1 MNTFKLFLVVLL
13 CLNLYTLDV
22 LGQYSP
28 ESYPREVYTR
38 EKYAPKIDS
47 LRKLCGYRKKI
58 PAEFELQT
66 LLALSHYPD
75 LYRARIKFIYRKKVQ
90 LPIAARP
97 ALGPLDI
104 FFRFRKGRQ
113 YKIVMRVGTPYVLN
127 RTFNE
132 QVGILGHELAHIQF
146 YHHCS
151 NIGLL
156 RVGFCYLTSRRYRWR
171 FEIDTDKRAIDFGFG
186 YQYLGFPIY
195 MYSKDVRNYMKQKGF
210 LK

>member
-1 MNTFKLFLVVLL
+1 MNFKKILLVILL
-13 CLNLYTLDV
+13 SMGMFTHEILA
-22 LGQYSP
+22 QYSP
-28 ESYPREVYTR
+28 ESYPDEVYTR

-47 LRKLCGYRKKI
+47 LRKLCGHRKKI
-58 PAEFELQT
+58 PPEFELQT

-97 ALGPLDI
+97 AMGPLDI

-146 YHHCS
+146 YRHCS
-151 NIGLL
+151 TIGLF

-186 YQYLGFPIY
+186 HQYLGFPIY
-195 MYSKDVRNYMKQKGF
+195 MYTKDVKSYMKEKGF